1 MPGSLAATGRGPR
14 PSRTAGGSPLS
25 RMPHPWHDRAV
36 RPGVPTLADASD
48 PLGKLQ
54 RGLGA
59 GYLWALDADRT
70 VAHALLMH
78 CVFNDPRRD
87 RRLEDRDD
95 YHATPALDLQLHT
108 GALELWL
115 RDSDEDIPDTTY
127 DVLGLLGRMA
137 IRGHAEARRVLR
149 EYLGYG
155 RYWQRALDQLI
166 GDHKGARSAMCWP
179 ELVGGLDALLV
190 ERFATDDALAEAL
203 AGLDPRERPWT
214 MWSVEN
220 PRIARAFALEPTGA
234 GGVPATPAPSSR
246 RRSPRER
253 TMLARA
259 RPREMSTDELL
270 LIAEDSRW
278 TQIADELASR
288 RAPEDVRRLLAAAN
302 DPAVPMRRAAILAL
316 GRQGRR
322 ELLEIAEQHT
332 KAERDKLRIAIALA
346 LEAMPLSQTRA
357 LAHDWL
363 ASPDWARRRKAA
375 GMLATW
381 SEDEDLAPARRALER
396 ELDEGLEGDVYVIC
410 SLAQALGRSGV
421 HGPFVELQQAYEQ
434 TPYSY
439 GRRYIVAALA
449 ASDPTFDGDVAV
461 ECLWD
466 CEVETR
472 RLATTHVDRRVRLAA
487 QRLEEL
493 IADEAQAASVR
504 AAAVARLRG

>member
-1 MPGSLAATGRGPR
+1 M
-14 PSRTAGGSPLS
+14 
-25 RMPHPWHDRAV
+25 
-36 RPGVPTLADASD
+36 PTLADASD

-54 RGLGA
+54 RGLGS

-78 CVFNDPRRD
+78 CVFNDPRWD
-87 RRLEDRDD
+87 RQLDDRDE
-95 YHATPALDLQLHT
+95 YHATLALDLQLHT

-127 DVLGLLGRMA
+127 DVLGMLGRMA
-137 IRGHAEARRVLR
+137 VRGHAEARRVLR
-149 EYLGYG
+149 EYVAYG

-166 GDHKGARSAMCWP
+166 GEYDDAPQSAVPWP
-179 ELVGGLDALLV
+179 EVVGGLDAVLV
-190 ERFATDDALAEAL
+190 ERFGSDDALADAL

-220 PRIARAFALEPTGA
+220 RSIARAFALEQK
-234 GGVPATPAPSSR
+234 GGGGTAAPAPASKR
-246 RRSPRER
+246 RTPRER
-253 TMLARA
+253 TMPART
-259 RPREMSTDELL
+259 RPREMGTAELL
-270 LIAEDSRW
+270 QIAEDSRW

-288 RAPEDVRRLLAAAN
+288 AAPEDVAQLLRAAN
-302 DPAVPMRRAAILAL
+302 DPGVPMRRAAILAL

-332 KAERDKLRIAIALA
+332 KAERNKLQGAIALA

-363 ASPDWARRRKAA
+363 TSTDWARRRKAA

-381 SEDEDLAPARRALER
+381 SEDQDLAPARRALER
-396 ELDEGLEGDVYVIC
+396 ELDAGLEGDVYVIC
-410 SLAQALGRSGV
+410 SLAQSLGRSGI

-434 TPYSY
+434 IPYSY
-439 GRRYIVAALA
+439 GRRYIVEALA
-449 ASDPTFDGDVAV
+449 ASDPTFGGDVAV

-466 CEVETR
+466 CEAETR
-472 RLATTHVDRRVRLAA
+472 RMAAVHVDGRVRLAA

-493 IADEAQAASVR
+493 AADEAQAASVR
-504 AAAVARLRG
+504 AVAGGRLRG

>member
-1 MPGSLAATGRGPR
+1 MR
-14 PSRTAGGSPLS
+14 P
-25 RMPHPWHDRAV
+25 AV
-36 RPGVPTLADASD
+36 PPLADASD

-54 RGLGA
+54 RGLGS

-78 CVFNDPRRD
+78 CVFNDPRWD
-87 RRLEDRDD
+87 RQLDDRDD
-95 YHATPALDLQLHT
+95 YHATLALDLQLHT
-108 GALELWL
+108 AALERWL

-127 DVLGLLGRMA
+127 DVLGMLGRMA

-149 EYLGYG
+149 EYVAYG

-166 GDHKGARSAMCWP
+166 GDYDDAPRSAMPWP
-179 ELVGGLDALLV
+179 EVVGGLDAVLV

-220 PRIARAFALEPTGA
+220 PPIARAFALESEGA
-234 GGVPATPAPSSR
+234 APAPPPPSK

-253 TMLARA
+253 TAPART
-259 RPREMSTDELL
+259 RPREMSTAELL
-270 LIAEDSRW
+270 QIAEDSRW
-278 TQIADELASR
+278 TQIADELAAR
-288 RAPEDVRRLLAAAN
+288 TAPEDVEQLLAAAN
-302 DPAVPMRRAAILAL
+302 DPGVPMRRAAILAL

-332 KAERDKLRIAIALA
+332 KGERNKLQGAIALA
-346 LEAMPLSQTRA
+346 LEAMPLSQTRS

-363 ASPDWARRRKAA
+363 SSGDWARRRKAA

-381 SEDEDLAPARRALER
+381 SEDVDLAPTRLALER
-396 ELDEGLEGDVYVIC
+396 ELDAGLEGDVYVIC
-410 SLAQALGRSGV
+410 SLAQSLARSGV
-421 HGPFVELQQAYEQ
+421 HGPFDELQQAYEQ
-434 TPYSY
+434 IPYSY

-449 ASDPTFDGDVAV
+449 ASDPTFGGVVAV

-466 CEVETR
+466 CEAQTR
-472 RLATTHVDRRVRLAA
+472 RLAAIHVDRRIRLAS
-487 QRLEEL
+487 QRLQEL
-493 IADEAQAASVR
+493 AGDEAQAASVR
-504 AAAVARLRG
+504 AAGAERLRA

>member
-1 MPGSLAATGRGPR
+1 M
-14 PSRTAGGSPLS
+14 
-25 RMPHPWHDRAV
+25 
-36 RPGVPTLADASD
+36 PTLADASD

-78 CVFNDPRRD
+78 CVFNDPRWD
-87 RRLEDRDD
+87 RQLDDRDD
-95 YHATPALDLQLHT
+95 YHATLALDLQLHT

-127 DVLGLLGRMA
+127 DVLGMLGRMA
-137 IRGHAEARRVLR
+137 IRGHADARRVLR
-149 EYLGYG
+149 EYVAYG
-155 RYWQRALDQLI
+155 RYWQRAIDQLI
-166 GDHKGARSAMCWP
+166 GEYDGPRMATPWP
-179 ELVGGLDALLV
+179 EVVGGLDAVLV
-190 ERFATDDALAEAL
+190 ERFGSEDALAEAL

-220 PRIARAFALEPTGA
+220 PRIARAFALEQKGA
-234 GGVPATPAPSSR
+234 GGVPAPPASK

-253 TMLARA
+253 TMPART
-259 RPREMSTDELL
+259 RPREMSTADLL
-270 LIAEDSRW
+270 QIAEDSRW
-278 TQIADELASR
+278 TQIADELAAR
-288 RAPEDVRRLLAAAN
+288 RAPEDVEQLLRAAN

-322 ELLEIAEQHT
+322 ELLEIAEAHT
-332 KAERDKLRIAIALA
+332 KGERNKLQGAIALA

-363 ASPDWARRRKAA
+363 TSPDWARRRKAA

-381 SEDEDLAPARRALER
+381 SEDADLASARRALEH

-434 TPYSY
+434 IPYSY

-466 CEVETR
+466 CEAETR

-493 IADEAQAASVR
+493 AGDEVQAASVR
-504 AAAVARLRG
+504 AAATARLRG

>member
-1 MPGSLAATGRGPR
+1 M
-14 PSRTAGGSPLS
+14 
-25 RMPHPWHDRAV
+25 
-36 RPGVPTLADASD
+36 PTLADASD

-54 RGLGA
+54 RGLGS

-78 CVFNDPRRD
+78 CVFNDPRWD
-87 RRLEDRDD
+87 RQLDDRDE
-95 YHATPALDLQLHT
+95 YHATLALDLQLHT

-127 DVLGLLGRMA
+127 DVLGMLGRMA
-137 IRGHAEARRVLR
+137 VRGHAEARRVLR
-149 EYLGYG
+149 EYVAYG

-166 GDHKGARSAMCWP
+166 GEYDDAPQSAVPWP
-179 ELVGGLDALLV
+179 EVVGGLDAVLV
-190 ERFATDDALAEAL
+190 ERFGGDDALADAL

-220 PRIARAFALEPTGA
+220 RSIARAFALEQKGA
-234 GGVPATPAPSSR
+234 GGGGAAAPAPASKR
-246 RRSPRER
+246 RTPRER
-253 TMLARA
+253 TMPART
-259 RPREMSTDELL
+259 RPREMGTAELL
-270 LIAEDSRW
+270 QIAEDSRW

-288 RAPEDVRRLLAAAN
+288 AAPEDVAQLLRAAN
-302 DPAVPMRRAAILAL
+302 DPGVPMRRAAILAL

-332 KAERDKLRIAIALA
+332 KAERNKLQGAIALA

-363 ASPDWARRRKAA
+363 TSTDWARRRKAA

-381 SEDEDLAPARRALER
+381 SEDQDLAPARRALER
-396 ELDEGLEGDVYVIC
+396 ELDAGLEGDVYVIC
-410 SLAQALGRSGV
+410 SLAQSLGRSGI

-434 TPYSY
+434 IPYSY
-439 GRRYIVAALA
+439 GRRYIVEALA
-449 ASDPTFDGDVAV
+449 ASDPTFGGDVAV

-466 CEVETR
+466 CEAETR
-472 RLATTHVDRRVRLAA
+472 RMAAVHVDGRVRLAA

-493 IADEAQAASVR
+493 AADEAQAASVR
-504 AAAVARLRG
+504 AVAGGRLRG

>member
-1 MPGSLAATGRGPR
+1 M
-14 PSRTAGGSPLS
+14 
-25 RMPHPWHDRAV
+25 

-78 CVFNDPRRD
+78 CVFNDPRWD
-87 RRLEDRDD
+87 RQLDDRDD
-95 YHATPALDLQLHT
+95 YHATLALDLQLHT
-108 GALELWL
+108 DALELWL
-115 RDSDEDIPDTTY
+115 RDSDEAIPDTTY
-127 DVLGLLGRMA
+127 DVLGMLGRMA
-137 IRGHAEARRVLR
+137 VRGHADARGVLR
-149 EYLGYG
+149 AYVGYG

-166 GDHKGARSAMCWP
+166 GDYDAPRSAMPWP
-179 ELVGGLDALLV
+179 EVVGGLDAVLV

-203 AGLDPRERPWT
+203 SGLDPRERPWT

-220 PRIARAFALEPTGA
+220 PRIARAFALEPKGA
-234 GGVPATPAPSSR
+234 GGVPAAPAPSSASKR
-246 RRSPRER
+246 RTPRER
-253 TMLARA
+253 TMPART
-259 RPREMSTDELL
+259 RPREMSTAELL
-270 LIAEDSRW
+270 QIAEDSRW

-288 RAPEDVRRLLAAAN
+288 RAPEDVEQLVHAAH

-322 ELLEIAEQHT
+322 ELLEIAEEHT
-332 KAERDKLRIAIALA
+332 KGERDKLQGAIALA
-346 LEAMPLSQTRA
+346 LEAMPLSHTRA

-381 SEDEDLAPARRALER
+381 SEDEDRAPARRALER

-421 HGPFVELQQAYEQ
+421 HGPFMELQQAYEQ
-434 TPYSY
+434 IPYSY
-439 GRRYIVAALA
+439 GRRYVVAALA

-466 CEVETR
+466 CEAETR
-472 RLATTHVDRRVRLAA
+472 RLAVTHVDRRVRLAA

-493 IADEAQAASVR
+493 AADEAHAASVR
-504 AAAVARLRG
+504 AAALARLRA